1 MCNEKT
7 KEKDNNYDYR
17 FIDYRLT
24 QLENNLRK
32 GQEKLEQDQKSNYQ
46 ELIKILQT
54 MQESSNNLSQK
65 IIELK
70 ERQYAL
76 EEKSKRV
83 DQMKETIATHEE
95 KISDHDR
102 RLGIYQTVLIGVTI
116 TVVAAVVIFI
126 LKIFQ

>member
-7 KEKDNNYDYR
+7 KEKDNPYDYR

-126 LKIFQ
+126 LKLFQ

>member
-7 KEKDNNYDYR
+7 KEKDNHYDYR

-32 GQEKLEQDQKSNYQ
+32 GQEKLEQDQKTNYQ
-46 ELIKILQT
+46 ELIKMLQT

>member
-46 ELIKILQT
+46 ELIRMLQT

-95 KISDHDR
+95 RISDHDR

-126 LKIFQ
+126 LKLFQ